1 MLLYA
6 AISKISCL
14 LENTSPINLGF
25 LKIACVIASSE
36 GPMVTLLM
44 CRGRKHRATF
54 AFARQSF

>member
-14 LENTSPINLGF
+14 LENTSINLGF